1 MYISQFTIRIISSYL
16 ARQWCWVYYDLTDF
30 FVIQL
35 IHFRGN
41 CVKFDLKS
49 KNIFYVLTA
58 HRLLKHPETMT
69 QFPFYD
75 VHTLTTGKGW
85 LVLKSPWV
93 SHIGLE
99 ASTWSVANLS
109 ALPTCIVQYMI
120 VSGWICFMFR
130 TSSTTTL
137 NTQRKEVSIM
147 ELYSCWCNLNVYS
160 LSYLKVD

>member
-1 MYISQFTIRIISSYL
+1 
-16 ARQWCWVYYDLTDF
+16 
-30 FVIQL
+30 
-35 IHFRGN
+35 
-41 CVKFDLKS
+41 
-49 KNIFYVLTA
+49 
-58 HRLLKHPETMT
+58 MT

-75 VHTLTTGKGW
+75 IHTLTTGKGW

-130 TSSTTTL
+130 TSSTTTW

-147 ELYSCWCNLNVYS
+147 EFYSCWYHFLNCINSGLKWLVNVFTS
-160 LSYLKVD
+160 SWKVSTTSDLDNVPWISSSPASPFTVLCERLQCAWERKYLKS